1 MLDPYRVL
9 NVPRSADAAAIKAAY
24 RKLAKTLHPDANPGD
39 PRAEQRFKDVTR
51 AYHLLSDPKRRAQ
64 FDRGEIDVDG
74 RRRAPFGFG
83 GFGGAAS
90 GEAGRG
96 GAGGFESFFE
106 KAFGSGFR
114 RGGFGTAG
122 GGGAGSGGA
131 EAVFEE
137 LLRNRSR
144 GPRDTARQRV
154 RGADVRERLELDFM
168 AAARG
173 GRQRLYL
180 DDGRT
185 LEVEVPP
192 ATTDG
197 QVLRLKGQGTPGFLG
212 GEPGDVLV
220 EVAVKPH
227 PYFTL
232 KGHHVQLELP
242 ISLDEAVLGAS
253 ITVPTIDGNVRVH
266 VPPMS
271 NSGQTLRLKGR
282 GLPGPKGTRGDQL
295 VRLVIHLPE
304 RPDPALKA
312 ELRRCADLHP
322 YRVRRRFE
330 DG

>member
-9 NVPRSADAAAIKAAY
+9 NVPRSADAATIKAAY

-51 AYHLLSDPKRRAQ
+51 AYHLLSDAKKRAQ
-64 FDRGEIDVDG
+64 FDRGEIDADG
-74 RRRAPFGFG
+74 RPRAPFGFG
-83 GFGGAAS
+83 GATSGAA
-90 GEAGRG
+90 GRAA
-96 GAGGFESFFE
+96 AGGFESFFE
-106 KAFGSGFR
+106 KAFGGGFR
-114 RGGFGTAG
+114 RGAFG
-122 GGGAGSGGA
+122 GGGGNAGGRAGA
-131 EAVFEE
+131 EAVFED
-137 LLRNRSR
+137 LLRGRSR
-144 GPRDTARQRV
+144 GPREARQRV
-154 RGADVRERLELDFM
+154 RGADVRQRLELDFLS
-168 AAARG
+168 AARG

-212 GEPGDVLV
+212 GEAGDVLV
-220 EVAVKPH
+220 EIAVRPH

-232 KGHHVQLELP
+232 KGHDVQLELP

-253 ITVPTIDGNVRVH
+253 ITVPTVDGRVRVR

-282 GLPGPKGTRGDQL
+282 GLPDGKGSRGDQL
-295 VRLVIHLPE
+295 VRLVVHLPE
-304 RPDPALKA
+304 RPEPALRA
-312 ELRRCADLHP
+312 ELKRCAELHP
-322 YRVRRRFE
+322 YQVRRRFE

>member
-9 NVPRSADAAAIKAAY
+9 NVSRSADAAAIKAAY

-51 AYHLLSDPKRRAQ
+51 AYHLLSDPKKRAQ
-64 FDRGEIDVDG
+64 FDRGEVDADG
-74 RRRAPFGFG
+74 RPRAPFG

-90 GEAGRG
+90 GAAGRG
-96 GAGGFESFFE
+96 GGFESFFE

-114 RGGFGTAG
+114 RGTAG
-122 GGGAGSGGA
+122 ANAGGRAGA

-137 LLRNRSR
+137 LLRGRSR
-144 GPRDTARQRV
+144 GPRDTSRQRV
-154 RGADVRERLELDFM
+154 RGADIRQRLELDFLG
-168 AAARG
+168 AARG

-192 ATTDG
+192 ATADG

-220 EVAVKPH
+220 EIAVRPH
-227 PYFTL
+227 PWFTL
-232 KGHHVQLELP
+232 KGHDVQLELP

-253 ITVPTIDGNVRVH
+253 ITVPTIDGRVRVH

-282 GLPGPKGTRGDQL
+282 GLPTGKGTRGDQL